1 MSQRRLRELGIPPF
15 AGFALG
21 LVGLIVLSEYLF
33 LQTEFARYILILIPL
48 SFTLRLSETARTEF
62 LSITFPGNLSRKIRI
77 AENIFICMP
86 FAILLLY
93 HANYLESLLLL
104 TVSAIS
110 AGLSLRSNL
119 NYSIPTPFSKNP
131 FEFTIGFR
139 STFFIFPIAYTLTI
153 IAIWI
158 DNMNLGIFAMLLVF
172 LVSLSYYVKPEN
184 EYYVWVHSDNP
195 RKFILQ
201 KMKTATKYCAVLVLP
216 ITITLIGF
224 YFKSSFEIILFTG
237 LGFTFLWTMIL
248 VKYSAYPNE
257 MNLPEA
263 ILIALCIYFPP
274 LLIALLPFFY
284 FKSIKKLKVLLK

>member
-1 MSQRRLRELGIPPF
+1 MSQRRLRELGIPPL

-21 LVGLIVLSEYLF
+21 LAGLIVLSEYLF
-33 LQTEFARYILILIPL
+33 RQTEFAGYLLVLIPL
-48 SFTLRLSETARTEF
+48 SFSLRLSETARTEF
-62 LSITFPGNLSRKIRI
+62 LSITFPGNLSKKIRI
-77 AENIFICMP
+77 IENIFVCLP
-86 FAILLLY
+86 FAILLFY
-93 HANYLESLLLL
+93 HAKYLESVLLL

-110 AGLSLRSNL
+110 AGFSFKSNL
-119 NYSIPTPFSKNP
+119 NYSIPTPFSKKP
-131 FEFTIGFR
+131 FEFTVGFR
-139 STFFIFPIAYTLTI
+139 SSFFIFPIAYALTI
-153 IAIWI
+153 IALWI

-184 EYYVWVHSDNP
+184 EYYVWVHAENP
-195 RKFILQ
+195 RQFLLQ
-201 KMKTATKYCAVLVLP
+201 KMKTATKYCAALVLP
-216 ITITLIGF
+216 ITIILIGF
-224 YFKSSFEIILFTG
+224 YVKSSFEIIIFTV

-274 LLIALLPFFY
+274 LLIAILPFFY